1 MNCFDILKN
10 IVINWKLVINL
21 FKKVCVINDFDLL
34 VDGYI
39 FINWMIISL
48 IVNYLVC

>member
-10 IVINWKLVINL
+10 IVINWKLVNNL

-39 FINWMIISL
+39 FINWVIISL